1 MRFASAWAAL
11 HVALLPLPEAQ
22 DSPPAEPRELF
33 TMQVENGNAPGTP
46 LVPLVVREGDN
57 AEVLASLFAQRYR
70 LDAATR
76 DELALAIVEHAKT
89 KGFVRPL
96 FVLEANVTDA
106 RVPLNVYK
114 GDQPRVRTHTPR
126 RLLAVLFLACG

>member
-1 MRFASAWAAL
+1 MRIASAWAAL
-11 HVALLPLPEAQ
+11 LVALLPLPEAQ
-22 DSPPAEPRELF
+22 DSAEPRELF
-33 TMQVENGNAPGTP
+33 TMQVENGNEPGTP

-114 GDQPRVRTHTPR
+114 GDQPRVRTPPL
-126 RLLAVLFLACG
+126 LLAAHVLFLACG

>member
-33 TMQVENGNAPGTP
+33 TMQVENGNEPGTP

-76 DELALAIVEHAKT
+76 DELALAIVEHARGGRMAEASHAMEQAVT
-89 KGFVRPL
+89 ASVSRRPL
-96 FVLEANVTDA
+96 S
-106 RVPLNVYK
+106 
-114 GDQPRVRTHTPR
+114 
-126 RLLAVLFLACG
+126 